1 MKCTSCEAKK
11 QDPQRKITLMQSY
24 TCFLGVPIFFS
35 EISLAR
41 SAFHVGL
48 YDVKFIGATR
58 PDDFRKKV
66 QQVEKLVEVLVL
78 ICGAMYA
85 M

>member
-1 MKCTSCEAKK
+1 MKALQKNLESFKYLVEGKHGHKFDVNKK
-11 QDPQRKITLMQSY
+11 LK
-24 TCFLGVPIFFS
+24 GVS
-35 EISLAR
+35 S
-41 SAFHVGL
+41 L

-66 QQVEKLVEVLVL
+66 EHVEKLVEVSVL